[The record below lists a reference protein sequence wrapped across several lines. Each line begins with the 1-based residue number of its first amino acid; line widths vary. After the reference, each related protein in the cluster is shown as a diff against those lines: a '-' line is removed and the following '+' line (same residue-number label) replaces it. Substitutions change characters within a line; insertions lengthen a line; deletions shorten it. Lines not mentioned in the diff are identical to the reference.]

1 MSNEFKFRK
10 KLMDLIQNHGPE
22 AVLIAAKKAAQ
33 KEPSL
38 SKAICRVEEAL
49 AKMRSS
55 VNSKQRLAAAF
66 LEFERAVYE
75 MLLVIQAKGIACNKG
90 RSDKIAQGN
99 RAARG

>member
-1 MSNEFKFRK
+1 MQNDFRK

-38 SKAICRVEEAL
+38 SEAIYKAEEAL

-55 VNSKQRLAAAF
+55 VHNKQRLAAAF
-66 LEFERAVYE
+66 FEFERAVHE
-75 MLLVIQAKGIACNKG
+75 MLSVIQAKGIACNEG
-90 RSDKIAQGN
+90 RSMKIDQSN
-99 RAARG
+99 RAT